1 MRDARRHHDPLA
13 RPEGV
18 HGGSQSAARGPLE
31 DVERLRPSPM
41 YVRRAP
47 RCCTLGTVDLG
58 HPAAAPVSWAAF
70 TTTSRVL
77 VIGSVVSKPWLII
90 PCSPEREEM
99 RRVLDDT
106 GVHLRGEA
114 APAATPGWVG
124 RPGTRPQ
131 RRTRG
136 PGGTTVRA
144 GARQP
149 SPCGPPCRRRAWALR
164 QSGWRRSRRR
174 PSRDCPRRPRELEV
188 ECWPN
193 SETIGSNRA
202 LCVAIGQHRRGGD
215 CRSRPM
221 TAVVCRWF

>member
-1 MRDARRHHDPLA
+1 MNVRDARRHHDPLA

-144 GARQP
+144 GARQA

-164 QSGWRRSRRR
+164 QSAWRRSRRR
-174 PSRDCPRRPRELEV
+174 PSRDCPR
-188 ECWPN
+188 
-193 SETIGSNRA
+193 
-202 LCVAIGQHRRGGD
+202 
-215 CRSRPM
+215 
-221 TAVVCRWF
+221 

>member
-1 MRDARRHHDPLA
+1 MNVRDARRHHDPLA

-124 RPGTRPQ
+124 RPLAPATK
-131 RRTRG
+131 
-136 PGGTTVRA
+136 RA
-144 GARQP
+144 DPA
-149 SPCGPPCRRRAWALR
+149 ALR
-164 QSGWRRSRRR
+164 CGLGRVN
-174 PSRDCPRRPRELEV
+174 LH
-188 ECWPN
+188 
-193 SETIGSNRA
+193 RA
-202 LCVAIGQHRRGGD
+202 AHHVDAAHG
-215 CRSRPM
+215 P
-221 TAVVCRWF
+221 